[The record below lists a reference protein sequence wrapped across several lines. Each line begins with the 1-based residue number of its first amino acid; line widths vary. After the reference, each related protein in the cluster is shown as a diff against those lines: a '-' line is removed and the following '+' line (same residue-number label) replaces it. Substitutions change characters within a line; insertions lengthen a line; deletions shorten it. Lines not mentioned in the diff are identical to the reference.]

1 MILKLQTNYKLLAN
15 CIVQNAAWLS
25 QAAGKAVSRQTER
38 RIFQFNINEATSSN
52 LHKVLTLLDPTFSP
66 VMEVKEVPQFGKN

>member
-1 MILKLQTNYKLLAN
+1 MRHGLAKKQENQLVDKLREGFF
-15 CIVQNAAWLS
+15 S
-25 QAAGKAVSRQTER
+25 
-38 RIFQFNINEATSSN
+38 FNINEATSSN